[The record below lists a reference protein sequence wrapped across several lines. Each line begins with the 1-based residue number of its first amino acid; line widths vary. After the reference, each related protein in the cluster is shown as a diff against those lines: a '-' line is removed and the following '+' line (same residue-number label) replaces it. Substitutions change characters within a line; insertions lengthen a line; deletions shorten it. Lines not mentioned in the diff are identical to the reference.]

1 MIARTIIAVVVAG
14 AILIVAFFAWARHP
28 AIDPIAPPDPHGLDT
43 ALVRRGAQLAA
54 LGNCNTCH
62 TAPGRKSFA
71 GGVAVA
77 TPFGT
82 IYSTNITP
90 DPETGIGNWSEA
102 AFRRS
107 MREGVDRAGR
117 HLYPAFPYDHFTL
130 LTDEDDHAL
139 YAYLMSR
146 DPVRAVAAHNELR
159 FPFNLRIAL
168 ATWKLLFLRKG
179 PFEPVAS
186 GSETWNRG
194 AYLVEGLAHCGAC
207 HTPRNRLGA
216 ENKNDRFGG
225 GEAEGWTAYALN
237 HASPAPVPWD
247 VDALYAYLRNGWQRV
262 HGLARGPMAPVIDNL
277 GVASDADVRAIA
289 IYIASM
295 SGTPTPERRRKA
307 DELLARTG
315 VHGPDSTPVSGDS
328 TTTTQAAKV
337 NGSGADMGGMIYQSA
352 CAVCH
357 ESGRPLPFGGMDL
370 ALSTAMQ
377 GPNPINVINVV
388 LAGLP
393 AAEGE
398 RSPIMPGFA
407 GALSE
412 AQLADLIVYLRA
424 HFSDKGPW
432 TDVAKHVRDAM
443 TRNRRFA
450 TYATDGNASAPADS
464 SQREKP
470 W

>member
-14 AILIVAFFAWARHP
+14 AILIAAFFAWARHP

-62 TAPGRKSFA
+62 TAPGGKSFA

-146 DPVRAVAAHNELR
+146 EPVRAVAPHNELR

-168 ATWKLLFLRKG
+168 AGWKLLFLPKG

-186 GSETWNRG
+186 GSET
-194 AYLVEGLAHCGAC
+194 
-207 HTPRNRLGA
+207 
-216 ENKNDRFGG
+216 
-225 GEAEGWTAYALN
+225 
-237 HASPAPVPWD
+237 
-247 VDALYAYLRNGWQRV
+247 
-262 HGLARGPMAPVIDNL
+262 
-277 GVASDADVRAIA
+277 
-289 IYIASM
+289 
-295 SGTPTPERRRKA
+295 
-307 DELLARTG
+307 
-315 VHGPDSTPVSGDS
+315 
-328 TTTTQAAKV
+328 
-337 NGSGADMGGMIYQSA
+337 
-352 CAVCH
+352 
-357 ESGRPLPFGGMDL
+357 
-370 ALSTAMQ
+370 
-377 GPNPINVINVV
+377 
-388 LAGLP
+388 
-393 AAEGE
+393 
-398 RSPIMPGFA
+398 
-407 GALSE
+407 
-412 AQLADLIVYLRA
+412 
-424 HFSDKGPW
+424 
-432 TDVAKHVRDAM
+432 
-443 TRNRRFA
+443 
-450 TYATDGNASAPADS
+450 
-464 SQREKP
+464 
-470 W
+470 